1 MSQFIEVKTAEL
13 IGLSLDWAMAE
24 AEGFKHKQVVDDSLG
39 GKVVLIVN
47 DGQRKPLSAGKRYSR
62 VETTWSWFGL
72 VKETREIVLGWAYEP
87 TLCWAN
93 LRKYLVS
100 LTAPQ
105 AEGEEW
111 TAHIAGVSMRGDDI
125 GPAICRAI
133 VAAKLGDMVLVPEEI
148 VNTTLGSGEGK

>member
-1 MSQFIEVKTAEL
+1 MSKFVEVKTAEL
-13 IGLSLDWAMAE
+13 AGPALDWAMAD
-24 AEGFKHKQVVDDSLG
+24 AEGLKNKRVVDDSLG

-47 DGQRKPLSAGKRYSR
+47 DGQRKPLSASKRYFK

-72 VKETREIVLGWAYEP
+72 VKDTREIVLGWAYEP

-93 LRKYLVS
+93 LREYLVS

-111 TAHIAGVSMRGDDI
+111 IAHLKGVSMRGDDI
-125 GPAICRAI
+125 GPAVCRAI
-133 VAAKLGDMVLVPEEI
+133 VAAKLGDVVQVPVELAG
-148 VNTTLGSGEGK
+148 VAK